1 MTDRL
6 RHLWLTAAAI
16 LALASCTQDD
26 TGEGGSPYDGDSP
39 VVFSATGITPLGAT
53 RATVDDDPTWE
64 GTKVVMVEVGLDR
77 NPRKYVVK
85 PSADKKSATLE
96 AAPGVEPFKWSEVE
110 EKSVMAYN
118 TTNDVLDNQSTLE
131 NYRAS
136 DQITSFEPKM
146 TRTSVLNFGHGVA
159 RVVIKVSNG
168 DIESDE
174 VKLVVV
180 VGDRYRTITP
190 YRDKDNSQYLALV
203 NYALGATVSVKIKHG
218 GKDYIYTHTTNERLV
233 GGESYTVNVK
243 IDKTM
248 HITDEATLKAWAAA
262 VKQDPTVSAIVDND
276 FSMTAPAEGGSN
288 WEPVR
293 NFKGTFDGN
302 GKTITGLVVNKATN
316 YASFIATNYG
326 TVKNLTLNDAKITGN
341 HEVGAVVGE
350 NGGTIENCHV
360 TGASVIT
367 GNGNQVGGVT
377 GWNDRMILACHVA
390 RECVVKGVNDVGG
403 IAGCH
408 YSSNSEI
415 TGCYALC
422 SLEGTKNIG
431 GISGGSYYDT
441 SITACYS
448 KCIYSSGSNIGGIV
462 GYIGDYNPTFSVCYW
477 QGDTNC
483 EKGVGSEATDPDG
496 VNKITDWG
504 SVGSIALLEARDAM
518 NNELEGYEFV
528 INYTTFA
535 DEPLKLQKKQ

>member
-26 TGEGGSPYDGDSP
+26 MGEGGSPYDGDSP

-53 RATVDDDPTWE
+53 RATVDGTWE
-64 GTKVVMVEVGLDR
+64 GTEKVTVRVGFDV
-77 NPRKYVVK
+77 KKTYVVK
-85 PSADKKSATLE
+85 TSSAGATLE
-96 AAPGVEPFKWSEVE
+96 ADTGVEPFLWKDVE
-110 EKSVMAYN
+110 GKAVEAY
-118 TTNDVLDNQSTLE
+118 TTENVLDDQSELE

-136 DQITSFEPKM
+136 DWLHASVNNM
-146 TRTSVLNFGHGVA
+146 TRESKLEFKHQVA
-159 RVVIKVSNG
+159 RLVIKVSNG
-168 DIESDE
+168 DFANDK
-174 VKLVVV
+174 VKLVV
-180 VGDRYRTITP
+180 GDRTITP
-190 YRDKDNSQYLALV
+190 YRYEDGKNSRYLAIVKSGSISL
-203 NYALGATVSVKIKHG
+203 SVKIHHG
-218 GKDYIYTHTTNERLV
+218 DKDYIYTHTESGRLE
-233 GGESYTVNVK
+233 GGNSYTVNVK

-262 VKQDPTVSAIVDND
+262 VKKDPTVSAIVDND
-276 FSMTAPAEGGSN
+276 FSMTTPPPTEGESN

-462 GYIGDYNPTFSVCYW
+462 GYIGDYNPTFSACYW
-477 QGDTNC
+477 QSETTNC
-483 EKGVGSEATDPDG
+483 TKGVGSATTAPGGVTQVGAAGVIWEGIDG
-496 VNKITDWG
+496 Y
-504 SVGSIALLEARDAM
+504 M
-518 NNELEGYEFV
+518 NTALEGTGYRYE
-528 INYTTFA
+528 ISD
-535 DEPLKLQKKQ
+535 DEPLVLVKTQQ